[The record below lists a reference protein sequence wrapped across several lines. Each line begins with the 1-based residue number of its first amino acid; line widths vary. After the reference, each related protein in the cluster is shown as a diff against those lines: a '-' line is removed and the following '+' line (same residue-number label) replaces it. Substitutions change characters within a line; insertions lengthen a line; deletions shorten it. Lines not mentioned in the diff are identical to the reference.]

1 MSEPSFDATYTTSDS
16 LSIFASAESSP
27 AVNGIEYSASGLP
40 PGVSIDST
48 SGEISGTLDEGSYTV
63 IVTASDA
70 KDPTYQI
77 STASFT
83 FTVSEDGSYDEN
95 GFSKVTPF
103 YHKDTGTL
111 YDNDG
116 YNSAGYNY
124 DGYDRA
130 SNYDPNYD
138 QNISPS

>member
-16 LSIFASAESSP
+16 LSTFASAESSP
-27 AVNGIEYSASGLP
+27 AANGIDYSASGLP
-40 PGVSIDST
+40 PGVSIDSS

-70 KDPTYQI
+70 MDSTYQI

-95 GFSKVTPF
+95 GFSTVTPF
-103 YHKDTGTL
+103 YHRDTGTL

-124 DGYDRA
+124 DGYDEA

-138 QNISPS
+138 RNISPA